1 MIENGNFL
9 FSGVY
14 RIAILN
20 LKMNSNVRNP
30 SFQVGH
36 GNIISIDSSSSRE
49 IKNLKHDAH
58 IMFTSRDECPQC
70 KHFFAQKFFFVSNPE
85 QEGASFHF

>member
-9 FSGVY
+9 LSGVY

-36 GNIISIDSSSSRE
+36 GNIISIDSSCE
-49 IKNLKHDAH
+49 IKISNIMH
-58 IMFTSRDECPQC
+58 ILCSLPEMNVLNASTFLLRSS
-70 KHFFAQKFFFVSNPE
+70 FFVSNHE
-85 QEGASFHF
+85 KEGASFHF